1 MSTVVNST
9 TATHSRTTTDPTGI
23 QSQSSREGRG
33 REGEETAGAKRR
45 EGVGTSLTATSI
57 PRA

>member
-23 QSQSSREGRG
+23 QSQSSGGARG
-33 REGEETAGAKRR
+33 REKKRQEQRGER
-45 EGVGTSLTATSI
+45 E
-57 PRA
+57 